1 MYVDASALVAILA
14 NEPERS
20 DFINQINRSASPSTS
35 ATSVFESMMAL
46 KSLTGSCTAALSEV
60 MRLIETAK
68 IEMMPIGREILS
80 ELALV
85 RDRYGKGSGH
95 PAGLNMG
102 DCFSY
107 AMAKHAGVR
116 LLYKGN
122 DFALTD
128 LA

>member
-1 MYVDASALVAILA
+1 MFVDASALVAILA

-20 DFINQINRSASPSTS
+20 EFLTAITSTGMRF
-35 ATSVFESMMAL
+35 TSVMSIFEATL
-46 KSLTGSCTAALSEV
+46 AVGTLTGSTTSALGEV
-60 MRLIETAK
+60 LRLIEAAR
-68 IEMMPIGREILS
+68 IQVLS
-80 ELALV
+80 IDASVLPELCIA

-95 PAGLNMG
+95 PAALNLG

-107 AMAKHAGVR
+107 ALAKQAGVP

-122 DFALTD
+122 DFAQTD

>member
-1 MYVDASALVAILA
+1 MFVDASALVAILA

-20 DFINQINRSASPSTS
+20 KFLTAITSTEMRF
-35 ATSVFESMMAL
+35 TSVMSIFEATL
-46 KSLTGSCTAALSEV
+46 AVGTLTGSTTSALGEV
-60 MRLIETAK
+60 MRLIEAAR
-68 IEMMPIGREILS
+68 IQVLS
-80 ELALV
+80 IDASVLPELCIA

-95 PAGLNMG
+95 PAALNLG

-107 AMAKHAGVR
+107 ALAKQAGVP

-122 DFALTD
+122 DFAQTD